1 MFESSRARPLLCAE
15 GVPGAS
21 SSVCPAGLMSYL
33 ANVCFEGKSGHQV
46 QYAGHALDDLFLK
59 SHGAFPAQD

>member
-1 MFESSRARPLLCAE
+1 
-15 GVPGAS
+15 
-21 SSVCPAGLMSYL
+21 MSYL